1 MMTVS
6 LVLLLKVVISCNV
19 IACAINFNQSLYD
32 VNENG
37 GSAQV
42 VVAACNELPADYN
55 VIVTTRNGSASG
67 EFWIC
72 R

>member
-19 IACAINFNQSLYD
+19 IACAINFNQPSYD

-37 GSAQV
+37 GSAQII
-42 VVAACNELPADYN
+42 VVACNVLPADYN
-55 VIVTTRNGSASG
+55 IMVTTRDGSASG
-67 EFWIC
+67 EF
-72 R
+72 